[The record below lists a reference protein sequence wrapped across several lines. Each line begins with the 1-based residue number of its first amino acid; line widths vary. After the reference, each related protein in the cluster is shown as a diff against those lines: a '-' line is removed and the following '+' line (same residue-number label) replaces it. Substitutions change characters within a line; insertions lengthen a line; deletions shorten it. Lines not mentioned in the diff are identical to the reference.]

1 MKGKLV
7 NESCCGIYP
16 EISRDSDH
24 YFNKRDGT
32 LLEINDRSRYMTH
45 SVMTSMSGF
54 ELADAHVFSTVD
66 QLISS
71 RKNLLFYE
79 KSSKKSR

>member
-1 MKGKLV
+1 
-7 NESCCGIYP
+7 
-16 EISRDSDH
+16 
-24 YFNKRDGT
+24 
-32 LLEINDRSRYMTH
+32 MTH

-71 RKNLLFYE
+71 RQNLLFYE